1 MSEFTVSL
9 QGMDK
14 NCKPNGEYESIEIGK
29 KTPPELLDI
38 LRKVEKAIPLEGKPD
53 EDLCPPEVF
62 VEKGTTQ
69 YIFEPWDGKLHFVGA
84 DSTEVT
90 PEEAVA
96 IVTGEKDVGEMAIQ
110 GRDDSGLKPAR
121 KSEIPPTDR
130 VNVDWTDI
138 DTGTDA
144 PQISEI
150 VYKGKGWR
158 SAYIQMPIWGILSF
172 GLGITLFFG
181 PGGLGG
187 PGWIFI
193 GVAALLLGIWC
204 FIKGKRFEE
213 LKVGFDWKTNTMWAT
228 RSRKKKVLYNEDANM
243 VTDLFLDKT
252 VVKTDPVFVPGEDA
266 VMSGGKETTWKI
278 AANYIQ
284 PDHIPWPVPYCEFTS
299 KREAKR
305 VLSKLQALL
314 AAQN

>member
-1 MSEFTVSL
+1 MLEFTVSL

-14 NCKPNGEYESIEIGK
+14 DCKPNGEYESIDLGT
-29 KTPPELLDI
+29 KTREELLEI
-38 LRKVEKAIPLEGKPD
+38 LRNAEQVIPLEAKAD

-62 VEKGTTQ
+62 VEKGSTQ
-69 YIFEPWDGKLHFVGA
+69 FIFDPWDGKLHFVGA
-84 DSTEVT
+84 DCAVVT

-96 IVTGEKDVGEMAIQ
+96 IVTGEKDAGEMAIKN
-110 GRDDSGLKPAR
+110 RDESGVKPAH
-121 KSEIPPTDR
+121 KPEIPPTDR
-130 VNVDWTDI
+130 VNVGWTDI
-138 DTGTDA
+138 DTGADS
-144 PQISEI
+144 PQIREI
-150 VYKGKGWR
+150 VYKSKGWR
-158 SAYIQMPIWGILSF
+158 SAFIQMPIWGILSF

-193 GVAALLLGIWC
+193 GVAAFLLGIWYL
-204 FIKGKRFEE
+204 IKGKRFEE

-228 RSRKKKVLYNEDANM
+228 RSSKKKVLYNEDANM

-252 VVKTDPVFVPGEDA
+252 VYKSDPVFVPGEDA
-266 VMSGGKETTWKI
+266 VVTGGKETTWKI
-278 AANYIQ
+278 AANYVQ

-299 KREAKR
+299 KGEAKK
-305 VLSKLQALL
+305 VLAKLQPLL